1 MSLQEHDNNQYTK
14 EKDEVEKYLLRIIQ
28 RYFDIEN
35 NYTKES
41 IEAIIVE
48 SLTRF
53 KQIVIKEKGFIFSLN
68 QKTGHLVLTIKD
80 FGGEYAFDKNTAF
93 NKDFGD
99 VKGNICEGNDV
110 RLENQREPLE
120 HSHEIADVQCLA
132 EKLNMSL
139 DNLHIHNNQ
148 PLLDML
154 TYTGTQA
161 YIDLTVLDTIKQ
173 GINDTNSALQAYRD
187 ELDTYQQQL
196 ANVLPTY
203 IPVLEYEI
211 SRAQEMIRTGINWL
225 DEAKAYIKS
234 SVHVFHND
242 MLRKLLKY
250 ANGNDVIK
258 VNTFLNDIT
267 SINTSGDIALTR
279 GTIEYVSVDGGT
291 SINEKFHRIQRI
303 DNLANKRVKFT
314 FRYDKDGNTIE
325 VPLPYHYSTED
336 GKFGIIQGGYSQ
348 NGDIVIT
355 SIFCTY
361 LPARITASNM
371 YDTNT
376 IIGIHTGKKTYD
388 NMMKFFAQNHVTLS
402 LLDSQE
408 KNNFVKQL
416 IDTKGYFIQGNKYEM
431 DDEPVD
437 NKNNPLLFTD
447 WDANE
452 PSYTDI
458 KNVFYLNSNKKW
470 AVVPNMYTSTYG
482 AVFEYSMK
490 YLSNYFINPRV
501 HYTVLE

>member
-93 NKDFGD
+93 NKDFGNAEGD
-99 VKGNICEGNDV
+99 VCEGNDI
-110 RLENQREPLE
+110 RLENPRDPLE
-120 HSHEIADVQCLA
+120 HSHEIADVQYLA

-139 DNLHIHNNQ
+139 DNLHTHDNQ

-187 ELDTYQQQL
+187 ELGTYQQQL

-203 IPVLEYEI
+203 IPILEYEI

-225 DEAKAYIKS
+225 DEAKAYAKS
-234 SVHVFHND
+234 SVHTFHND

-250 ANGNDVIK
+250 ANGDDVTK
-258 VNTFLNDIT
+258 VNDFLNNIT
-267 SINTSGDIALTR
+267 SIGASNDIALTR
-279 GTIEYVSVDGGT
+279 GTMEYVSVDGGT
-291 SINEKFHRIQRI
+291 SINEKFHQIQRI
-303 DNLANKRVKFT
+303 GSLANKRVKFT
-314 FRYDKDGNTIE
+314 FRYDNNGKTIE

-348 NGDIVIT
+348 NGDVVIT

-361 LPARITASNM
+361 LPARVTAANM
-371 YDTNT
+371 YNTNT
-376 IIGIHTGKKTYD
+376 LIGACTKKKTYD
-388 NMMKFFAQNHVTLS
+388 DMIEFLNQNHTSLS
-402 LLDSQE
+402 LLDSQA

-416 IDTKGYFIQGNKYEM
+416 IDTKGYFIQGKKYEVDDDPI
-431 DDEPVD
+431 DDE
-437 NKNNPLLFTD
+437 NNILSFTD
-447 WDANE
+447 WDTDE
-452 PSYTDI
+452 PNYEGI
-458 KNVFYLNSNKKW
+458 ENIFYLNSNKKW
-470 AVVPNMYTSTYG
+470 AVVPNRYGSTYG
-482 AVFEYSMK
+482 AIFEYSMK
-490 YLSNYFINPRV
+490 YLNDYFTNPRV